1 MAEQS
6 TFENELPKKSTVE
19 YVRGLDANGNPI
31 LINKSDLASVVG
43 GLMAHS
49 IVNKTYTNTQSAQ
62 TVTFKISGL
71 TVGIL
76 MANTSNNTKPVVLFY
91 SAKGAG
97 ITYNN
102 SISNTENPDVKIG
115 YKSGENYIYV
125 ECTGGGV
132 AARTFNIIIHET
144 YDVSKD
150 IDIQQF
156 FNKIDGLSYI

>member
-1 MAEQS
+1 
-6 TFENELPKKSTVE
+6 
-19 YVRGLDANGNPI
+19 
-31 LINKSDLASVVG
+31 
-43 GLMAHS
+43 MAHS

-156 FNKIDGLSYI
+156 HNKIDCLSYI